1 MGRLADL
8 AAPLLS
14 AVARIRE
21 PSTQLPPEA
30 QLRAQLVEA
39 LEQLYRGALDLGFNA
54 NDAEDTRYALVAALD
69 EAIQNSGW
77 PARMSWT
84 SYPLQQQL
92 YDDRNAG
99 DGFFQRLRGV
109 EGRSREVAEVYF
121 LCLALGFRGR
131 FALVGGRELDP
142 WLDRLAQPLA
152 VEPTPLAIPGRGQ
165 ADVDE
170 TALARRRPFWLVPA
184 IVLAVAL
191 VAHLG
196 LGFAL
201 SSDVDALASKG
212 RALRSQQGGA
222 P

>member
-1 MGRLADL
+1 
-8 AAPLLS
+8 
-14 AVARIRE
+14 
-21 PSTQLPPEA
+21 
-30 QLRAQLVEA
+30 
-39 LEQLYRGALDLGFNA
+39 
-54 NDAEDTRYALVAALD
+54 
-69 EAIQNSGW
+69 
-77 PARMSWT
+77 
-84 SYPLQQQL
+84 
-92 YDDRNAG
+92 
-99 DGFFQRLRGV
+99 
-109 EGRSREVAEVYF
+109 